1 MQQLIAER
9 FPWLSEAVAETSL
22 SQSAAAAAV
31 GRKNVFVI
39 LLRASLGPVSLL
51 SAELCRKN

>member
-1 MQQLIAER
+1 MAER
-9 FPWLSEAVAETSL
+9 FPWLGRAAAETSL